1 MMPSDDEPTGIALD
15 RLIVDARH
23 GLWSDP
29 PRLPARWFY
38 DDVGSRLFDE
48 ITRLPE
54 YYPTRAETE
63 ILTEHSA
70 DVAGLTEAT
79 TLIELG
85 SGTSTK
91 TRLLLTA
98 LTASGRRIRFVPIDV
113 SGSTLEDAAQT
124 IERRHPT
131 VQVTPV
137 VADFADS
144 LGELPGEPGRRL
156 LIFLGSTIGN
166 LEVAER
172 RRFLERL
179 RKAFAPGDHFLLGAD
194 LVKDAGRL
202 VAAYDDEAGVTAA
215 FNRNLVTVLGRE
227 LKATGLRPDDFGHV
241 ATWNSAQSRIE
252 MRLRA
257 RRPIRAYFAVLE
269 KEWRLEGGEEILTEI
284 STKFRL
290 ADLRAELAEH
300 RLEAIRVWTD
310 AAGDFSL
317 TLCRAT

>member
-1 MMPSDDEPTGIALD
+1 MPSEVTPTGTALA
-15 RLIVDARH
+15 RLVADARD

-38 DDVGSRLFDE
+38 DEVGSRLFDG

-63 ILTEHSA
+63 ILSEHSA
-70 DVAGLTEAT
+70 DIAGLTGAT

-91 TRLLLTA
+91 TGLLLTA
-98 LTASGRRIRFVPIDV
+98 LTTGGRPLGFVPIDV
-113 SGSTLEDAAQT
+113 SASTLEAAASS
-124 IERRHPT
+124 IGGRYPSVR
-131 VQVTPV
+131 VTPV
-137 VADFADS
+137 VGDFADA
-144 LGELPGEPGRRL
+144 LGGLPGEPGQRL

-166 LEVAER
+166 LEVPER
-172 RRFLERL
+172 QEFLERL
-179 RKAFAPGDHFLLGAD
+179 RTALAPGDHFLLGAD
-194 LVKDAGRL
+194 LVKDVGRL
-202 VAAYDDEAGVTAA
+202 VAAYDDAAGVTAA
-215 FNRNLVTVLGRE
+215 FNRNLIAVLVRDLDAVGVGPE
-227 LKATGLRPDDFGHV
+227 DFDHV
-241 ATWNSAQSRIE
+241 ARWNPDRSRIE

-257 RRPIRAYFAVLE
+257 RRLIRAYFALLE
-269 KEWRLEGGEEILTEI
+269 KEWRLETGEEMLTEI

-300 RLEAIRVWTD
+300 RLETVRAWTD

-317 TLCRAT
+317 ILARAT